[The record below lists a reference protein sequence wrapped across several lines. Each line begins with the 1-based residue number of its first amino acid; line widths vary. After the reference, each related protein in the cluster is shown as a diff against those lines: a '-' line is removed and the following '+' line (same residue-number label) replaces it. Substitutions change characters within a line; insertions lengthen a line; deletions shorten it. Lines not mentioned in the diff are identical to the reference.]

1 MSINQV
7 YASFLINAANAY
19 ASQQSTSFKAEES
32 WFEKR
37 LMALFEQ
44 ARKSG
49 VETRDIALIASTAL
63 AVVLTKPALPD
74 QTSKEIHRGRLME
87 ILRMAENDA

>member
-1 MSINQV
+1 MH
-7 YASFLINAANAY
+7 
-19 ASQQSTSFKAEES
+19 QQDTSCKAEEG
-32 WFEKR
+32 WLEKR

-63 AVVLTKPALPD
+63 AVVLTKPALPE
-74 QTSKEIHRGRLME
+74 QIAKRGTR
-87 ILRMAENDA
+87 RQAD

>member
-1 MSINQV
+1 MSINHV
-7 YASFLINAANAY
+7 YASFLRNAANAY
-19 ASQQSTSFKAEES
+19 ASHQNTSIKAEES

-49 VETRDIALIASTAL
+49 VETRDIAVIASTAL
-63 AVVLTKPALPD
+63 AVILTKPALPGK
-74 QTSKEIHRGRLME
+74 SAKETHHGRLIE
-87 ILRMAENDA
+87 ILSMAESEA